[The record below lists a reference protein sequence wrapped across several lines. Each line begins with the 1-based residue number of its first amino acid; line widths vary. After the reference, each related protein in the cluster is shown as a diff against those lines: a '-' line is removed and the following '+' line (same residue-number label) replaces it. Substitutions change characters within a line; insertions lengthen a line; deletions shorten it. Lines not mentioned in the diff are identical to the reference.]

1 MPTLKWNEH
10 EVVECLGVLAETDE
24 FFCSHS
30 FVRAWDSIRLELTI
44 WQLESTVACSL
55 FNGSAPSPFLALHFI
70 VRDRIEFVNRPEFAS
85 LKFHDAVV
93 VKSRFWLEHD
103 ESHHNWFDQELFPTE
118 IGFEL
123 TAHPNF
129 EFKVF

>member
-1 MPTLKWNEH
+1 VPTLKWNEH
-10 EVVECLGVLAETDE
+10 EVVECLSALAETDE
-24 FFCSHS
+24 CFCSHS
-30 FVRAWDSIRLELTI
+30 FVRAWHFTRLQLTI
-44 WQLESTVACSL
+44 WQYESTVACSL
-55 FNGSAPSPFLALHFI
+55 FSGPATSPFFTLHFI

-85 LKFHDAVV
+85 LKFHDVV
-93 VKSRFWLEHD
+93 VTSRFWLEHD
-103 ESHHNWFDQELFPTE
+103 EDHPNWFDKEIFPTD